1 MPCGNMP
8 VSGDDGDVSLDGTF
22 LEVTKWTYAERAE
35 SLDTTDKASN
45 GFRRRK
51 GGLVDAQGTV
61 EAGWKIN
68 NNPGS
73 SPPNLSAGRQVL
85 LRLEITEGGSFYEFD
100 ALITEIGAESPVDGL
115 VTWSFNYE
123 SCGPITR
130 PGEITS
136 SS

>member
-8 VSGDDGDVSLDGTF
+8 VNGDDGDVSVDGTF
-22 LEVTKWTYAERAE
+22 LEVTKWSYVERAE

-51 GGLVDAQGTV
+51 GGLVDASGSV

-73 SPPNLSAGRQVL
+73 SPPSLSAGRQVL

-115 VTWSFNYE
+115 VTWSFQYE
-123 SCGPITR
+123 SCGSITR